1 LGGLS
6 LVELS
11 KKMAD
16 VPEMTEEMGCLEKIR
31 RNVVS
36 TREL

>member
-1 LGGLS
+1 MA
-6 LVELS
+6 ELS
-11 KKMAD
+11 KKMPD
-16 VPEMTEEMGCLEKIR
+16 VPEMTEEMGSLEKIR